1 MTVVIL
7 LQYPEHGFY
16 GLVDKILLFKHNME
30 SDNLLSLISSADE
43 VNEGCLIEIVLSGK
57 SCHITTKSSQL
68 QILTRCTHIISVYG
82 LLLHAFCNTVTSLIQ
97 DIFVCQTTFACM
109 CNRH

>member
-57 SCHITTKSSQL
+57 SCLLLLSLANCKFSQDVL
-68 QILTRCTHIISVYG
+68 IFIYVYG
-82 LLLHAFCNTVTSLIQ
+82 LLLPAFCNTVTSLIQ